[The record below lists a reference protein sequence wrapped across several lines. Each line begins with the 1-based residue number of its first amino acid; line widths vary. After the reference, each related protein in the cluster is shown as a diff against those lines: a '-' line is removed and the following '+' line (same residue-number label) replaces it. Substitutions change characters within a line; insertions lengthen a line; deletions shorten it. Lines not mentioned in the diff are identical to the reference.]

1 MKRTIKKELE
11 GPSLTI
17 KWAFASSFF
26 IFVVFT
32 IFAVITYKSS
42 VSLIVA
48 KEKENVEAT
57 IAEVTNRLAN
67 ANENLT
73 VTDVFDYLKTPSE
86 RDENYYNKHTA
97 VEGSFM
103 EMDSF
108 ISELGQPELYLSVYD
123 TNQKLVF
130 KTQNEYDKLLQ
141 LDRQLPF
148 IINTCSFRSDFSDC
162 K

>member
-73 VTDVFDYLKTPSE
+73 DRK
-86 RDENYYNKHTA
+86 
-97 VEGSFM
+97 
-103 EMDSF
+103 
-108 ISELGQPELYLSVYD
+108 SV
-123 TNQKLVF
+123 V
-130 KTQNEYDKLLQ
+130 
-141 LDRQLPF
+141 
-148 IINTCSFRSDFSDC
+148 
-162 K
+162 

>member
-1 MKRTIKKELE
+1 MKRTIKRTGRPIFNYKV
-11 GPSLTI
+11 GFR
-17 KWAFASSFF
+17 KFFF

-73 VTDVFDYLKTPSE
+73 VTDVFDYLK
-86 RDENYYNKHTA
+86 RRVK
-97 VEGSFM
+97 
-103 EMDSF
+103 EMKTTI
-108 ISELGQPELYLSVYD
+108 ISIQ
-123 TNQKLVF
+123 Q
-130 KTQNEYDKLLQ
+130 
-141 LDRQLPF
+141 
-148 IINTCSFRSDFSDC
+148 
-162 K
+162 

>member
-42 VSLIVA
+42 VSLICCQM
-48 KEKENVEAT
+48 KRKIVEAT

-73 VTDVFDYLKTPSE
+73 VTDVF
-86 RDENYYNKHTA
+86 
-97 VEGSFM
+97 
-103 EMDSF
+103 
-108 ISELGQPELYLSVYD
+108 
-123 TNQKLVF
+123 
-130 KTQNEYDKLLQ
+130 
-141 LDRQLPF
+141 
-148 IINTCSFRSDFSDC
+148 
-162 K
+162 